1 MEKIRKAKISDVNRI
16 SELHS
21 KALPKDLLPSLGLDF
36 LVKTYYP
43 AVLNSSFSNVYL
55 LEKDGIVVSFVVFAT
70 DTSEL
75 AKIIKADKIRI
86 LFAIVKKT
94 ITNPRIPFSIL
105 GFILGKVIWEET
117 LVDADH
123 MPELYS
129 IATDPSLQ
137 SKGYGKRITEEGLR
151 ELASLDGKKGCIV
164 KTSSDGAFKFYE
176 RIGFRKIGHEKRG
189 KSLLNILYYDFK
201 K

>member
-1 MEKIRKAKISDVNRI
+1 MEIIRKAKISDVNRI

-105 GFILGKVIWEET
+105 GFILGKVIWEE
-117 LVDADH
+117 LW
-123 MPELYS
+123 
-129 IATDPSLQ
+129 
-137 SKGYGKRITEEGLR
+137 
-151 ELASLDGKKGCIV
+151 
-164 KTSSDGAFKFYE
+164 
-176 RIGFRKIGHEKRG
+176 
-189 KSLLNILYYDFK
+189 
-201 K
+201 